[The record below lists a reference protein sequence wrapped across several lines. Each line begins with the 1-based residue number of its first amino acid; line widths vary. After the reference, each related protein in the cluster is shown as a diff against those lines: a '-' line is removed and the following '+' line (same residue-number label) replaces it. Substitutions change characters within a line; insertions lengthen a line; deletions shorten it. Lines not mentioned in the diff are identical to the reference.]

1 MEIYL
6 GKNNKMS
13 IERGF
18 NNVRVVLEYSYDDRK
33 LVEDNEIL
41 LYTTD
46 RFICDYNFETG
57 LYASPMSFVGFT
69 ESPRKRN
76 DSIWTESY
84 IKSVWQSYDVGDTI
98 K

>member
-13 IERGF
+13 IE
-18 NNVRVVLEYSYDDRK
+18 
-33 LVEDNEIL
+33 
-41 LYTTD
+41 
-46 RFICDYNFETG
+46 
-57 LYASPMSFVGFT
+57 
-69 ESPRKRN
+69 KRN